1 MDIFHKHLMMFTLL
15 VLAGCFVFNAQSQT
29 GTTSSDGEYF
39 RLLLVDNISNYTADG
54 EKNVY
59 NNKLRLQNINLT
71 AADLNDGDN
80 FFLFH
85 RVDDGGAEVIFATL
99 NLQASGYGPRTVV
112 PALTYHNDLGGY
124 GVLNYESRTY
134 AKTDSIDLYG
144 IIDYVNDVF
153 EAGTADNTHSAYYNY
168 YVTYDTNVS
177 AIRSGKDNDVQ

>member
-99 NLQASGYGPRTVV
+99 NLHCSGYGPRTVT
-112 PALTYHNDLGGY
+112 AELTYDNQLGGND
-124 GVLNYESRTY
+124 VLNYESRTY
-134 AKTDSIDLYG
+134 GMTDPLDVFDM
-144 IIDYVNDVF
+144 IDYVSDVF
-153 EAGTADNTHSAYYNY
+153 EAGTADNTHPTYYNY
-168 YVTYDTNVS
+168 YVTYGAEVS
-177 AIRSGKDNDVQ
+177 GTKSGQD